1 MIFLYWKVNHLKKKA
16 MATNYPIITDTNITW
31 SKEALEAIE
40 ATKTEPCNMIAE
52 LVITMEAAIEAVNE
66 LKINWYKFY
75 NLQNSMPV
83 NISLNSDLF
92 VNSSENQRKVIEWV
106 L

>member
-1 MIFLYWKVNHLKKKA
+1 MKTNFTDKEGY

-52 LVITMEAAIEAVNE
+52 LVITMEAAMNAVIDGN
-66 LKINWYKFY
+66 LDINNGYLDYYEF
-75 NLQNSMPV
+75 
-83 NISLNSDLF
+83 LNSDEF
-92 VNSSENQRKVIEWV
+92 INNPENQRKVIEWV
-106 L
+106 LNKWILWAE